1 MNRSRLLRMSRAA
14 RAFTLVELL
23 VVIAIIAILVL
34 LLLPAVN
41 AAREA
46 ARNTQCKNNIRQL
59 ALSLV
64 NYESVHGHFPV
75 SQTASGKDRP
85 GGGCEPGFYSW
96 HARILPFIE
105 ENGLYARIDF
115 TVDMADECS
124 DGESGLISDTHRNA
138 AAAATVVPTFLCPSD
153 GATGH
158 NTEITGTANPASSN
172 YAGNA
177 GWPSLSTGY
186 AGERKTPAKYNGLIS
201 LVNPR
206 TPNAWQPK
214 SPVRAKDCLDGL
226 SKTAA
231 VAELLIQRGVTRDQI
246 LSSADPMKSYHLT
259 ESPRTLAGMC
269 ERCNVQFTHS
279 DLAELNLPGPGLDL
293 RLGTDSPDVHAS
305 ETTQHTSL
313 PFRPQ
318 LHHGRFHGHAVQPS
332 HGRRERGI
340 CRRARRIHC
349 RRYRSPDL
357 VGNGQSK
364 WTRLQRKETLM
375 QKISSHCLDRLRQRA
390 TGGAGFRAG
399 FAAAAAS
406 PRC

>member
-1 MNRSRLLRMSRAA
+1 MNRSRLLCMSRAA

-23 VVIAIIAILVL
+23 VVIAIIAILIL

-64 NYESVHGHFPV
+64 SYESAHGHFPV
-75 SQTASGKDRP
+75 SQSASGKDRP

-105 ENGLYARIDF
+105 ENVLYEKIDF
-115 TVDMADECS
+115 NVDMADECS

-138 AAAATVVPTFLCPSD
+138 AVAATVVPTFLCPSD

-177 GWPSLSTGY
+177 GWPSLATGY
-186 AGERKTPAKYNGLIS
+186 AGERKTPAKYNGLIT

-246 LSSADPMKSYHLT
+246 LSSADSMKSYHLT

-279 DLAELNLPGPGLDL
+279 DLANSTY
-293 RLGTDSPDVHAS
+293 LGRAWISGWAPTAPTYMHLKPPNTHHCHFGHSF
-305 ETTQHTSL
+305 TTGDFMVT
-313 PFRPQ
+313 P
-318 LHHGRFHGHAVQPS
+318 
-332 HGRRERGI
+332 
-340 CRRARRIHC
+340 
-349 RRYRSPDL
+349 
-357 VGNGQSK
+357 
-364 WTRLQRKETLM
+364 
-375 QKISSHCLDRLRQRA
+375 SSHH
-390 TGGAGFRAG
+390 TGGVNVA
-399 FAAAAAS
+399 FADGHVEFIADDIEPQIWWALGS
-406 PRC
+406 RNGRDSSERKP